1 MRKRRLPIDENRP
14 LSITD
19 FCYVEGV
26 STYTYNQTWR
36 KRGLIPEETRY
47 PGSQIVRITPQ
58 ARREWRER
66 FKQQEIQDQIKR
78 DRERRTAI
86 AKNAGKVAVKS
97 RKHPRTGA
105 KQSAEPP
112 SAPKRG
118 RGRPRKYPQ
127 AAE

>member
-19 FCYVEGV
+19 LCYVKGI
-26 STYTYNQTWR
+26 STYSYNGLR
-36 KRGLIPEETRY
+36 KRGLGPKETRY

-58 ARREWRER
+58 ARQEWAKLLEQESIKKQIERER
-66 FKQQEIQDQIKR
+66 EQ
-78 DRERRTAI
+78 RTAI
-86 AKNAGKVAVKS
+86 AKNASKFAVKS
-97 RKHPRTGA
+97 PKHPRTGA